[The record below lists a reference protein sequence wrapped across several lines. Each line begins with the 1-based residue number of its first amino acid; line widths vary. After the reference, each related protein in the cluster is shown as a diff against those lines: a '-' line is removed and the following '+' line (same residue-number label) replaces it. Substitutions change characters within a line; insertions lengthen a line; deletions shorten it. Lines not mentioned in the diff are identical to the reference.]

1 MSESVKAY
9 TPNPFSTTKPLGKDN
24 SIGMKIS
31 HHLIVEK
38 HGGKIDCIY
47 QEGVGTQFIIEIPVQ
62 LRKHLGQQRQKV
74 STS

>member
-1 MSESVKAY
+1 MSESVKAH

-47 QEGVGTQFIIEIPVQ
+47 QEDVGTQFIIEIPIL
-62 LRKHLGQQRQKV
+62 LRKNLEQKHQKV
-74 STS
+74 GTY